1 MHTMLQSMNQ
11 NLGKVA
17 LKLLTMI
24 RKSSLGQVFEQ
35 IIFRI
40 SRKRRAFRKPFSHF
54 SQKVKTYISILSNMF
69 PVSDT
74 LID

>member
-1 MHTMLQSMNQ
+1 MLQSMNQ

-40 SRKRRAFRKPFSHF
+40 SRKRRAIFPF

>member
-40 SRKRRAFRKPFSHF
+40 SRKRRAFRKPFS
-54 SQKVKTYISILSNMF
+54 QKVKTYISILSNMF

>member
-54 SQKVKTYISILSNMF
+54 PRK
-69 PVSDT
+69 
-74 LID
+74 